1 MLNIQYR
8 PRSAGRWRAAP
19 VGTLNSVLPPS
30 RTYPDF
36 VSLKLDRH
44 VFPFT
49 AIVGQESMKL
59 ALILN
64 AIVPT
69 IGGVL
74 IRGEKGTGKSTAVRA
89 LARLLPEHSVVEGC
103 HYGCDPE
110 DREGLCIECR
120 ARVATNGT
128 LPSHKRR
135 MRVVELPINSSEDRV
150 VGTIDIEAALRAG
163 AKRFEPGV
171 LAEANRNILYVDE
184 VNLLD
189 DHLVDV
195 LLDAA
200 AMGVNVVERE
210 GVSFAHPSRFIL
222 VGTMNPEEGELRPQ
236 LLDRFGLCVDVEG
249 IRDPDQR
256 VLISERDAAFK
267 KGGHEFANEFAAAD
281 QNLSRALGEA
291 MAAVKGVRITTAQAR
306 LISSICVEAEVLGH
320 RADVVI
326 DHASRA
332 LAAYRRHATPSRDDI
347 YDAATLALAH
357 RARQPIRRDQEETT
371 SPEQGDEQ
379 AGSKDADADAGEPQ
393 PSDSDAPPESST
405 EQSASASDSG
415 QQSAGS
421 DQGMTTGGSSGNES
435 APDATEL
442 FNLKRIDLPRQRR
455 VRKQG
460 GKRSAAQTP
469 DRRGRYVRARPKAK
483 VTDLAIDATVRAAAP
498 MQKERGRLPG
508 ERLMLERDDLRQK
521 VRERKIGNLI
531 VFVVDASASM
541 DAEQR
546 MAATKGAI
554 LSLLQ
559 DAYVRRDRVAVVIF
573 KNRTAEVVLR
583 PTSSVSLARRRL
595 EKLSVGGTTPLT
607 HGLMA
612 GYKVVK
618 TELLRDPTIR
628 PLLVLISD
636 GRGNISMF
644 KEEPLVEAQK
654 IAAMIE
660 AEKIDALVI
669 DSARDYSHLPSVQ
682 HLARVAPMYQTYA
695 INACADLA
703 ERMGARYY
711 GLYDLSRDEIASA
724 VERELRS
731 RTDRS

>member
-1 MLNIQYR
+1 MEL
-8 PRSAGRWRAAP
+8 SGRAF
-19 VGTLNSVLPPS
+19 GSNLDSL
-30 RTYPDF
+30 F
-36 VSLKLDRH
+36 VSVVLDRH
-44 VFPFT
+44 SFPFT

-64 AIVPT
+64 AIVPS

-74 IRGEKGTGKSTAVRA
+74 IRGEKGTGKSTAVRG
-89 LARLLPEHSVVEGC
+89 LARLLPEHDAVDGC
-103 HYGCDPE
+103 HFGCDPA
-110 DREGLCIECR
+110 DDKALCLDCRERLR
-120 ARVATNGT
+120 TSGT
-128 LPSHKRR
+128 LPHSKRR
-135 MRVVELPINSSEDRV
+135 MRVVELPINASEDRV
-150 VGTIDIEAALRAG
+150 VGTIDIEAALRTG
-163 AKRFEPGV
+163 ARRFEPGV

-200 AMGVNVVERE
+200 AMGVNTIERE
-210 GVSFAHPSRFIL
+210 GVSFSHPSRFIL

-249 IRDPDQR
+249 IRDPDER
-256 VLISERDAAFK
+256 VLIAERDAAFK
-267 KGGHEFANEFAAAD
+267 RGDHKFMEEFAAAD
-281 QNLSRALGEA
+281 SNLARALSEA
-291 MAAVKGVRITTAQAR
+291 IGRVKDVKLTPGHSR
-306 LISSICVEAEVLGH
+306 LISSLCVEADVLGH

-326 DHASRA
+326 DRASRA
-332 LAAYRRHATPSRDDI
+332 LASYRRHLTPTRDDI
-347 YDAATLALAH
+347 YDAAMLALAH
-357 RARQPIRRDQEETT
+357 RARQPLRREEDQQA
-371 SPEQGDEQ
+371 SPDQGEQRESGEPSESEPGEPQ
-379 AGSKDADADAGEPQ
+379 ASESDATADAD
-393 PSDSDAPPESST
+393 SDQMSSESET
-405 EQSASASDSG
+405 G
-415 QQSAGS
+415 QQSAGA
-421 DQGMTTGGSSGNES
+421 DQGITTGGSSGHDSSPE
-435 APDATEL
+435 ALQT
-442 FNLKRIDLPRQRR
+442 FNLRRIDLPRQRR

-460 GKRSAAQTP
+460 GKRAASQTP
-469 DRRGRYVRARPKAK
+469 DRRGRYVRAEPKQK
-483 VTDLAIDATVRAAAP
+483 VNDLAIDATVRAAAP
-498 MQKERGRLPG
+498 MQKQRGRRHGDP
-508 ERLMLERDDLRQK
+508 LMLERHDLRQK
-521 VRERKIGNLI
+521 VRERKVGNLI

-595 EKLSVGGTTPLT
+595 ERLSVGGTTPLT

-618 TELLRDPTIR
+618 TELLRDPSIR

-654 IAAMIE
+654 IAALID
-660 AEKIDALVI
+660 AEDIDALVI

-703 ERMGARYY
+703 DRMGARYY

-724 VERELRS
+724 VERELGRS
-731 RTDRS
+731 R

>member
-1 MLNIQYR
+1 M
-8 PRSAGRWRAAP
+8 
-19 VGTLNSVLPPS
+19 SV
-30 RTYPDF
+30 T
-36 VSLKLDRH
+36 LDRH
-44 VFPFT
+44 SFPFT
-49 AIVGQESMKL
+49 AIVGQEFMKL

-64 AIVPT
+64 AVVPT

-74 IRGEKGTGKSTAVRA
+74 IRGEKGTGKSTAVRG
-89 LARLLPEHSVVEGC
+89 LARLLPEHDVVEGC
-103 HYGCDPE
+103 HFGCDPTDLE
-110 DREGLCIECR
+110 ALCADCR
-120 ARVATNGT
+120 QRFKSAGV

-150 VGTIDIEAALRAG
+150 VGTIDIEAALRTG
-163 AKRFEPGV
+163 TKRFEPGV

-189 DHLVDV
+189 DHIVDV

-249 IRDPDQR
+249 IRDPDER
-256 VLISERDAAFK
+256 VLIAERDAAFK
-267 KGGHEFANEFAAAD
+267 RGDHEFANEFAAAD
-281 QNLSRALGEA
+281 RNLSRALAEA
-291 MAAVKGVRITTAQAR
+291 IAAVKNVRVTPGHAR
-306 LISSICVEAEVLGH
+306 LISSICVEAAVLGH

-332 LAAYRRHATPSRDDI
+332 LAAYRRHATPSREDI

-357 RARQPIRRDQEETT
+357 RARQPLRRDPDETT
-371 SPEQGDEQ
+371 SPSEQGEEQ
-379 AGSKDADADAGEPQ
+379 QGSKPSESEPGDPQASESESAAD
-393 PSDSDAPPESST
+393 SSA
-405 EQSASASDSG
+405 EASASASDSG
-415 QQSAGS
+415 EQTAGS

-435 APDATEL
+435 APDALET
-442 FNLKRIDLPRQRR
+442 FNLRRIDLPRQRR

-460 GKRSAAQTP
+460 GKRSAIRRLA
-469 DRRGRYVRARPKAK
+469 RRGRYVRAEPRAK
-483 VTDLAIDATVRAAAP
+483 VNDLAIDATVRAAAP
-498 MQKERGRLPG
+498 MQKNRGRLAG
-508 ERLMLERDDLRQK
+508 ERLKLERADLRQK

-654 IAAMIE
+654 VAALIE
-660 AEKIDALVI
+660 SEDIDALVI

-724 VERELRS
+724 VERELGRA
-731 RTDRS
+731 R

>member
-1 MLNIQYR
+1 
-8 PRSAGRWRAAP
+8 
-19 VGTLNSVLPPS
+19 VSV
-30 RTYPDF
+30 T
-36 VSLKLDRH
+36 LDRH
-44 VFPFT
+44 SFPFT

-64 AIVPT
+64 AVVPT

-89 LARLLPEHSVVEGC
+89 LARLLPEHDVVEGC
-103 HYGCDPE
+103 HFGCDPADGE
-110 DREGLCIECR
+110 ALCADCR
-120 ARVATNGT
+120 ARLKSAGT
-128 LPSHKRR
+128 LPHHVRR

-150 VGTIDIEAALRAG
+150 VGTIDIEAALRTG
-163 AKRFEPGV
+163 RRRFEPGV

-200 AMGVNVVERE
+200 AMGINVIERE
-210 GVSFAHPSRFIL
+210 GVSYSHPSRFIL

-249 IRDPDQR
+249 IRDPDER
-256 VLISERDAAFK
+256 VLIAERDAAFK
-267 KGGHEFANEFAAAD
+267 RGDHEFTNEFAAAD
-281 QNLSRALGEA
+281 NNLSRALAEA
-291 MAAVKGVRITTAQAR
+291 IGRVKDVRITAGHAR

-326 DHASRA
+326 DHAARA
-332 LAAYRRHATPSRDDI
+332 LAAYRREDI
-347 YDAATLALAH
+347 YDAASLALAH
-357 RARQPIRRDQEETT
+357 RARQPLRRDDENRTAPEHGEEQE
-371 SPEQGDEQ
+371 
-379 AGSKDADADAGEPQ
+379 GSQPTESEAGEPQ
-393 PSDSDAPPESST
+393 PSDSE
-405 EQSASASDSG
+405 ASAEATAEQTASSAETG
-415 QQSAGS
+415 QQSAGA
-421 DQGMTTGGSSGNES
+421 DTGVTTGGSSGHES
-435 APDATEL
+435 APEALQT
-442 FNLKRIDLPRQRR
+442 FNLRRIDLPRQRR

-460 GKRSAAQTP
+460 GKRAASQTP
-469 DRRGRYVRARPKAK
+469 DRRGRYVRAEPKEK
-483 VTDLAIDATVRAAAP
+483 VSDLAIDATVRAAAP
-498 MQKERGRLPG
+498 MQMERGRRHG
-508 ERLMLERDDLRQK
+508 ERLMLERQDLRQK
-521 VRERKIGNLI
+521 VRERKVGNLI

-595 EKLSVGGTTPLT
+595 ERLSVGGTTPLT

-654 IAAMIE
+654 VAAMID
-660 AEKIDALVI
+660 AEDIDALVI

-703 ERMGARYY
+703 ERMGAHYY
-711 GLYDLSRDEIASA
+711 GLYDLSRDEIATA
-724 VERELRS
+724 VERELGRG
-731 RTDRS
+731 R

>member
-1 MLNIQYR
+1 VAL
-8 PRSAGRWRAAP
+8 
-19 VGTLNSVLPPS
+19 T
-30 RTYPDF
+30 
-36 VSLKLDRH
+36 LDRH
-44 VFPFT
+44 SFPFT

-64 AIVPT
+64 AVMPT

-89 LARLLPEHSVVEGC
+89 LARLLPEHDVVEGC
-103 HYGCDPE
+103 HFSCDPTDIE
-110 DREGLCIECR
+110 ALCADCR
-120 ARVATNGT
+120 ARLRADGE
-128 LPSHKRR
+128 LPHHKRR
-135 MRVVELPINSSEDRV
+135 MRVVELPINASEDRV
-150 VGTIDIEAALRAG
+150 VGTIDIESALRSG

-189 DHLVDV
+189 DHIVDV

-200 AMGVNVVERE
+200 AMGVNIVERE

-249 IRDPDQR
+249 IQDPDQR
-256 VLISERDAAFK
+256 VLIAERDAAFK
-267 KGGHEFANEFAAAD
+267 RGDHEFMTEFAAAD
-281 QNLSRALGEA
+281 ANLSRALTEA
-291 MAAVKGVRITTAQAR
+291 IERVKDVRITQGQAR
-306 LISSICVEAEVLGH
+306 LISSICVESEVLGH
-320 RADVVI
+320 RADVVTA
-326 DHASRA
+326 HAARSI
-332 LAAYRRHATPSRDDI
+332 AAYRRHRSPTREDI
-347 YDAATLALAH
+347 YDAASLALAH
-357 RARQPIRRDQEETT
+357 RARQPLHRDQDETS
-371 SPEQGDEQ
+371 SPERGEEQEGDKQSE
-379 AGSKDADADAGEPQ
+379 SETGEPQ
-393 PSDSDAPPESST
+393 ASENEASADAAADQT
-405 EQSASASDSG
+405 ATAADTGEQSAG
-415 QQSAGS
+415 T
-421 DQGMTTGGSSGNES
+421 DQGMTTGGSSGNDS
-435 APDATEL
+435 SPDALQT

-455 VRKQG
+455 MRKQG
-460 GKRSAAQTP
+460 GKRASSQTP
-469 DRRGRYVRARPKAK
+469 DRRGRYVRAAPKDK
-483 VTDLAIDATVRAAAP
+483 VNDLAIDATVRAAAP
-498 MQKERGRLPG
+498 MQRERGRRHG
-508 ERLMLERDDLRQK
+508 ERLILERPDLRQK

-618 TELLRDPTIR
+618 TELRRDPSVR

-654 IAAMIE
+654 VAQLIE
-660 AEKIDALVI
+660 AENIDALVI

-703 ERMGARYY
+703 ERMGAHYY

-724 VERELRS
+724 VERELGRG
-731 RTDRS
+731 R

>member
-1 MLNIQYR
+1 M
-8 PRSAGRWRAAP
+8 STA
-19 VGTLNSVLPPS
+19 
-30 RTYPDF
+30 
-36 VSLKLDRH
+36 LDRH
-44 VFPFT
+44 SFPFT

-64 AIVPT
+64 AIVPA

-89 LARLLPEHSVVEGC
+89 LAKLLPEHTVVEGC
-103 HYGCDPE
+103 HYGCDPQDLE
-110 DREGLCIECR
+110 ALCADCR
-120 ARVATNGT
+120 LRLAEHGR
-128 LPSHKRR
+128 LPSHARK

-163 AKRFEPGV
+163 ARRFEPGV

-210 GVSFAHPSRFIL
+210 GVSFSHPSRFIL

-249 IRDPDQR
+249 IRDPDER
-256 VLISERDAAFK
+256 VLIAERDAAFK
-267 KGGHEFANEFAAAD
+267 RGDHEFLNEFAAAD
-281 QNLSRALGEA
+281 HNLSRALAEA
-291 MAAVKGVRITTAQAR
+291 IAAVQGVKVTPGQTRMVSA
-306 LISSICVEAEVLGH
+306 ICVEADVLGH

-326 DHASRA
+326 DRA
-332 LAAYRRHATPSRDDI
+332 MRSLAAYRRHQTPSREDI

-357 RARQPIRRDQEETT
+357 RARKPLRRDEQESTT
-371 SPEQGDEQ
+371 PEQSDEQ
-379 AGSKDADADAGEPQ
+379 QGAR
-393 PSDSDAPPESST
+393 PSDSEASEPQESDSQSQSESAAEDST
-405 EQSASASDSG
+405 STSDSG
-415 QQSAGS
+415 EQSAGS
-421 DQGMTTGGSSGNES
+421 DRGMTTGGSAGHEPTPE
-435 APDATEL
+435 AAEV
-442 FNLKRIDLPRQRR
+442 FNLRRIDLPRQRR
-455 VRKQG
+455 IRKQG
-460 GKRSAAQTP
+460 GKRAASQTP
-469 DRRGRYVRARPKAK
+469 DRRGRYVRAEPKAK
-483 VTDLAIDATVRAAAP
+483 VNDLAIDATVRAAAP
-498 MQKERGRLPG
+498 MQKERGRVEG
-508 ERLMLERDDLRQK
+508 ERLLLERADLRQK
-521 VRERKIGNLI
+521 VRERKVGNLI

-654 IAAMIE
+654 VAAL
-660 AEKIDALVI
+660 IDSEEIDCLVI

-724 VERELRS
+724 VERELGRA
-731 RTDRS
+731 R

>member
-1 MLNIQYR
+1 M
-8 PRSAGRWRAAP
+8 
-19 VGTLNSVLPPS
+19 SVS
-30 RTYPDF
+30 
-36 VSLKLDRH
+36 LDRH
-44 VFPFT
+44 SYPFT
-49 AIVGQESMKL
+49 AIVGQEPMKL

-74 IRGEKGTGKSTAVRA
+74 IRGEKGTGKSTAVRG
-89 LARLLPEHSVVEGC
+89 LARLLPEHDAVEGC
-103 HYGCDPE
+103 HFGCDPADVE
-110 DREGLCIECR
+110 DLCLDCR
-120 ARVATNGT
+120 ARLKAGGE
-128 LPSHKRR
+128 LPHHKRR
-135 MRVVELPINSSEDRV
+135 MRVVELPINASEDRV
-150 VGTIDIEAALRAG
+150 VGTIDIEAALRTG
-163 AKRFEPGV
+163 ARRFEPGV

-200 AMGVNVVERE
+200 AMGVNVIERE

-249 IRDPDQR
+249 IRDPDER
-256 VLISERDAAFK
+256 VLIAERDAAFK
-267 KGGHEFANEFAAAD
+267 RGDHEFASEFAAAD
-281 QNLSRALGEA
+281 ANLSRALAEA
-291 MAAVKGVRITTAQAR
+291 IGRVREVRLSPGHAR

-326 DHASRA
+326 DHAARA
-332 LAAYRRHATPSRDDI
+332 LAAYRRHGSATREDI
-347 YDAATLALAH
+347 FDAASLALAH
-357 RARQPIRRDQEETT
+357 RARQPLRRDDEDQSQSE
-371 SPEQGDEQ
+371 PGDEQ
-379 AGSKDADADAGEPQ
+379 AGDKPSDTEGGEPQ
-393 PSDSDAPPESST
+393 ASDSEAPT
-405 EQSASASDSG
+405 EATADESASASDSG
-415 QQSAGS
+415 QQAAGS
-421 DQGMTTGGSSGNES
+421 EQGVATGGASGSESS
-435 APDATEL
+435 PDALET
-442 FNLKRIDLPRQRR
+442 FNLRRIDLPRQRR

-460 GKRSAAQTP
+460 GKRAASQTP
-469 DRRGRYVRARPKAK
+469 DRRGRYVRAEPKDK
-483 VTDLAIDATVRAAAP
+483 VSDLAIDATVRAAAP
-498 MQKERGRLPG
+498 MQRQRGRQHG
-508 ERLMLERDDLRQK
+508 ERLMLERQDLRQK
-521 VRERKIGNLI
+521 VRERKVGNLI

-559 DAYVRRDRVAVVIF
+559 DAYVRRDRVAVIIF

-595 EKLSVGGTTPLT
+595 ERLSVGGTTPLT

-618 TELLRDPTIR
+618 TELLRDPSIR

-654 IAAMIE
+654 VAALIE
-660 AEKIDALVI
+660 AEDIDALVI

-724 VERELRS
+724 VERELGRG
-731 RTDRS
+731 R

>member
-1 MLNIQYR
+1 
-8 PRSAGRWRAAP
+8 
-19 VGTLNSVLPPS
+19 
-30 RTYPDF
+30 
-36 VSLKLDRH
+36 
-44 VFPFT
+44 
-49 AIVGQESMKL
+49 MKL

-64 AIVPT
+64 AVVPT

-74 IRGEKGTGKSTAVRA
+74 IRGEKGTGKSTAVRG
-89 LARLLPEHSVVEGC
+89 LARLLPEHELVEGC
-103 HYGCDPE
+103 HFGCDPTDLE
-110 DREGLCIECR
+110 ALCADCR
-120 ARVATNGT
+120 QRFKSAGV

-150 VGTIDIEAALRAG
+150 VGTIDIEAALRTG
-163 AKRFEPGV
+163 TKRFEPGV

-189 DHLVDV
+189 DHIVDV

-200 AMGVNVVERE
+200 AMGVNIVERE

-249 IRDPDQR
+249 IRDPDER
-256 VLISERDAAFK
+256 VLIAERDAAFK
-267 KGGHEFANEFAAAD
+267 RGDHEFANEFAAAD
-281 QNLSRALGEA
+281 RNLSRALAEA
-291 MAAVKGVRITTAQAR
+291 IAAVKNVRVTPGHAR
-306 LISSICVEAEVLGH
+306 LISSICVEAAVLGH

-332 LAAYRRHATPSRDDI
+332 LAAYRRHTTPSREDI

-357 RARQPIRRDQEETT
+357 RARQPLRRDPDETT
-371 SPEQGDEQ
+371 SPSEQGEEQ
-379 AGSKDADADAGEPQ
+379 QGSKPSESEPGDPQASESESAAD
-393 PSDSDAPPESST
+393 SSA
-405 EQSASASDSG
+405 EASASASDSG
-415 QQSAGS
+415 EQTAGS

-435 APDATEL
+435 APDALET
-442 FNLKRIDLPRQRR
+442 FNLRRIDLPRQRR

-460 GKRSAAQTP
+460 GKRSASQTA
-469 DRRGRYVRARPKAK
+469 DRRGRYVRAEPRAK
-483 VTDLAIDATVRAAAP
+483 VNDLAIDATVRAAAP
-498 MQKERGRLPG
+498 MQKNRGRLAG
-508 ERLMLERDDLRQK
+508 ERLKLERADLRQK

-654 IAAMIE
+654 VAALIE
-660 AEKIDALVI
+660 SEDIDALVI

-724 VERELRS
+724 VERELGRA
-731 RTDRS
+731 R

>member
-1 MLNIQYR
+1 M
-8 PRSAGRWRAAP
+8 G
-19 VGTLNSVLPPS
+19 VV
-30 RTYPDF
+30 
-36 VSLKLDRH
+36 LDRH
-44 VFPFT
+44 SYPFT

-64 AIVPT
+64 AILPT
-69 IGGVL
+69 VGGVL

-89 LARLLPEHSVVEGC
+89 LARLLPEHDVVQGC
-103 HYGCDPE
+103 HFGCDPA
-110 DREGLCIECR
+110 DRDALCAECR
-120 ARVATNGT
+120 LRSSTTGS
-128 LPSHKRR
+128 LPHHKRR
-135 MRVVELPINSSEDRV
+135 MRVVELPINASEDRV
-150 VGTIDIEAALRAG
+150 VGTIDIEAALKSGSR
-163 AKRFEPGV
+163 RFEAGV

-189 DHLVDV
+189 DHIVDV

-200 AMGVNVVERE
+200 AMGINVVERE

-222 VGTMNPEEGELRPQ
+222 IGTMNPEEGELRPQ

-249 IRDPDQR
+249 IRDPDER
-256 VLISERDAAFK
+256 VLIAERDAAFRR
-267 KGGHEFANEFAAAD
+267 GDHEFTNEFAAAD
-281 QNLSRALGEA
+281 ANLSRALGEA
-291 MAAVKGVRITTAQAR
+291 IARIADVRTSPGHAR
-306 LISSICVEAEVLGH
+306 LISSICVEAQVLGH

-332 LAAYRRHATPSRDDI
+332 LAAYRRHPSPTREDI
-347 YDAATLALAH
+347 FDSAALALAH
-357 RARQPIRRDQEETT
+357 RARQPLQKDHDETS
-371 SPEQGDEQ
+371 SPEAGDKQEGTKPSESESGDPQ
-379 AGSKDADADAGEPQ
+379 ASESESSADASADQTETSSESGEQ
-393 PSDSDAPPESST
+393 T
-405 EQSASASDSG
+405 
-415 QQSAGS
+415 AGS
-421 DQGMTTGGSSGNES
+421 DQGVTTGGSSGHES
-435 APDATEL
+435 SPDSLET
-442 FNLKRIDLPRQRR
+442 FNLRRIDLPRQRR

-460 GKRSAAQTP
+460 GKRSASQTP
-469 DRRGRYVRARPKAK
+469 DRRGRYVRAEPKAK
-483 VTDLAIDATVRAAAP
+483 VNDLAIDATVRAAAP
-498 MQKERGRLPG
+498 MQMDRGRRAGQPLK
-508 ERLMLERDDLRQK
+508 LEREDLRQK
-521 VRERKIGNLI
+521 VRERKVGNLI

-628 PLLVLISD
+628 PLLVMISD

-644 KEEPLVEAQK
+644 KEEPLIEAQK
-654 IAAMIE
+654 VAALIE
-660 AEKIDALVI
+660 SENIDALVI

-724 VERELRS
+724 VERELSRS
-731 RTDRS
+731 R

>member
-1 MLNIQYR
+1 M
-8 PRSAGRWRAAP
+8 
-19 VGTLNSVLPPS
+19 SVS
-30 RTYPDF
+30 
-36 VSLKLDRH
+36 LDRH
-44 VFPFT
+44 SYPFT
-49 AIVGQESMKL
+49 AIVGQEPMKL

-74 IRGEKGTGKSTAVRA
+74 IRGEKGTGKSTAVRG
-89 LARLLPEHSVVEGC
+89 LARLLPEHDVVEGC
-103 HYGCDPE
+103 HFGCDPADVE
-110 DREGLCIECR
+110 DLCLDCR
-120 ARVATNGT
+120 SRLKAGGE
-128 LPSHKRR
+128 LPHHKRR
-135 MRVVELPINSSEDRV
+135 MRVVELPINASEDRV
-150 VGTIDIEAALRAG
+150 VGTIDIEAALRTG
-163 AKRFEPGV
+163 ARRFEPGV

-200 AMGVNVVERE
+200 AMGVNVIERE

-249 IRDPDQR
+249 IRDPDER
-256 VLISERDAAFK
+256 VLIAERDAAFK
-267 KGGHEFANEFAAAD
+267 RGDHEFASEFAAAD
-281 QNLSRALGEA
+281 ANLSRALAEA
-291 MAAVKGVRITTAQAR
+291 IGRVREVRLSPGHAR

-326 DHASRA
+326 DHAARA
-332 LAAYRRHATPSRDDI
+332 LAAYRRHGSATREDI
-347 YDAATLALAH
+347 FDAASLALAH
-357 RARQPIRRDQEETT
+357 RARQPLRRDDEDQSQSE
-371 SPEQGDEQ
+371 PGDEQ
-379 AGSKDADADAGEPQ
+379 AGDKPSDTEGGEPQ
-393 PSDSDAPPESST
+393 ASDSEAPT
-405 EQSASASDSG
+405 EATADESASASDSG
-415 QQSAGS
+415 QQAAGS
-421 DQGMTTGGSSGNES
+421 EQGVATGGASGSESS
-435 APDATEL
+435 PDALET
-442 FNLKRIDLPRQRR
+442 FNLRRIDLPRQRR

-460 GKRSAAQTP
+460 GKRAASQTP
-469 DRRGRYVRARPKAK
+469 DRRGRYVRAEPKDK
-483 VTDLAIDATVRAAAP
+483 VSDLAIDATVRAAAP
-498 MQKERGRLPG
+498 MQRQRGRQHG
-508 ERLMLERDDLRQK
+508 ERLMLERQDLRQK
-521 VRERKIGNLI
+521 VRERKVGNLI

-559 DAYVRRDRVAVVIF
+559 DAYVRRDRVAVIIF

-595 EKLSVGGTTPLT
+595 ERLSVGGTTPLT

-618 TELLRDPTIR
+618 TELLRDPSIR

-654 IAAMIE
+654 VAALIE
-660 AEKIDALVI
+660 AEDIDALVI

-711 GLYDLSRDEIASA
+711 GLYDLSRDELASA
-724 VERELRS
+724 VERELGRG
-731 RTDRS
+731 R